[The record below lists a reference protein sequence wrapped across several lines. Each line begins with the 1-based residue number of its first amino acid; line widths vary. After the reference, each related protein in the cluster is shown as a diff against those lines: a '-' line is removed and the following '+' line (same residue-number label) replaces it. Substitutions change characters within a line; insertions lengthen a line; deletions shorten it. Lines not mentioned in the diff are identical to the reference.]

1 MVSAP
6 SARERSL
13 KRGSKRFPIRL
24 IVLSVQVNS
33 KKTLTNRSDSTPG
46 GTQPQTQQDM
56 ILKQDVRL
64 PASRYILFFCIAAA
78 GLIVDLVTK
87 HLAFKHFF
95 DPTSFGQQPRWWIDD
110 IFGLQTS
117 TNPGALFGMG
127 SGYSWVFAILS
138 VVAVTV
144 IVGWLFVFKGAADRW
159 LTFTLALITGGIL
172 GNLYDRVGLGAL
184 PSYPPEIHTN
194 VRDWILFR
202 LEGVPFF
209 DPWPNF
215 NFADCWLVCGAA
227 LLFFHAL
234 FLVPEEETSDST
246 TSQQDLS

>member
-1 MVSAP
+1 M
-6 SARERSL
+6 
-13 KRGSKRFPIRL
+13 
-24 IVLSVQVNS
+24 LSVQVNS
-33 KKTLTNRSDSTPG
+33 KKTLTNRSDPVLG
-46 GTQPQTQQDM
+46 GAQSQAQQDK

-64 PASRYILFFCIAAA
+64 PASRFILFFCIAAA
-78 GLIVDLVTK
+78 GLAIDLVTK
-87 HLAFKHFF
+87 HLAFKHYFV
-95 DPTSFGQQPRWWIDD
+95 PTSMGQQPHWWIDG

-138 VVAVTV
+138 IVA
-144 IVGWLFVFKGAADRW
+144 ISAILGWLFVFKGAADRW

-202 LEGVPFF
+202 LNGVPFF

-234 FLVPEEETSDST
+234 FLAPQEETLDST
-246 TSQQDLS
+246 TSQQDLK